1 MKKYIFFTCDG
12 STMDP
17 DGNDTENCQILGW
30 AEGSD
35 EQEAFLT
42 FKNEYKF
49 VNSYEKVQCQ
59 ELASEKIYRLI

>member
-12 STMDP
+12 STMYP
-17 DGNDTENCQILGW
+17 DGNDTENCQILDRV
-30 AEGSD
+30 EVSD
-35 EQEAFLT
+35 EQEAFLN